1 MYHTDMFSLSG
12 YRSVFSSYP
21 KAVLSSYWTIG
32 GSPVGNVVHVNG
44 INTKA
49 PMSKQIQYLRLNT
62 NSY

>member
-32 GSPVGNVVHVNG
+32 GSPVGDVVHVND
-44 INTKA
+44 INTTA
-49 PMSKQIQYLRLNT
+49 LMSKQI
-62 NSY
+62 